1 MCDNVVALGNVTA
14 DGSVIFGKNSDREP
28 NEAHQV
34 ILLPRSTHSKGSM
47 THCTYID
54 IPQVKETYAVLLCR
68 PSWLWGAEMGTNE
81 HGLTIG
87 NTAVF
92 TREAYDTRP
101 GLIGM
106 DFLRLALE
114 RATNAS
120 AAVEVIT
127 TLLAQHGQGGGNGFS
142 HEFYYHNS
150 FLIADSREAWVLE
163 TSGFQWAARQ
173 VKDIGSTSN
182 TQA

>member
-1 MCDNVVALGNVTA
+1 MALSFSARTA
-14 DGSVIFGKNSDREP
+14 IVNRMSP
-28 NEAHQV
+28 
-34 ILLPRSTHSKGSM
+34 ILSPSFPGLEHPPDSPV
-47 THCTYID
+47 HCTYID
-54 IPQVKETYAVLLCR
+54 IPQVRETNAVLLCK
-68 PSWLWGAEMGTNE
+68 PSWLWGAEMGANE

-114 RATNAS
+114 RAATAPT
-120 AAVEVIT
+120 ALEFIT
-127 TLLAQHGQGGGNGFS
+127 SLLESNGQSGNNGFR

-150 FLIADSREAWVLE
+150 FLLADPREAWVLE
-163 TSGFQWAARQ
+163 TIGSRWVARQ
-173 VKDIGSTSN
+173 VRDISATSN
-182 TQA
+182 TLTITTEWDIGFG